1 MDETTQ
7 QPETSHRDG
16 RLVRF
21 GRKHPGLTIA
31 GVAAAGLFGGI
42 EVAAGV
48 LVGAGVAALLRRPSE
63 SPAQPEPSV
72 RPETSAQP
80 ETRMHELRQRFEERA
95 RAVISAARGEIGA
108 PAH

>member
-1 MDETTQ
+1 M
-7 QPETSHRDG
+7 
-16 RLVRF
+16 RF
-21 GRKHPGLTIA
+21 GRRHPGLAIA

-63 SPAQPEPSV
+63 RPAQPEPAQ
-72 RPETSAQP
+72 PETSAQP
-80 ETRMHELRQRFEERA
+80 EAKLHELRQRFEERA

>member
-21 GRKHPGLTIA
+21 GRRHPGLAIA

-42 EVAAGV
+42 ELAAGV
-48 LVGAGVAALLRRPSE
+48 LVGAGVAALIRRPSE
-63 SPAQPEPSV
+63 SSAQPQPA
-72 RPETSAQP
+72 AQP

-95 RAVISAARGEIGA
+95 RAVISAARGEIGV

>member
-21 GRKHPGLTIA
+21 GRSHPGLAIA

-42 EVAAGV
+42 ELAAGV
-48 LVGAGVAALLRRPSE
+48 LLGAGALALFRKPSE
-63 SPAQPEPSV
+63 RSGE
-72 RPETSAQP
+72 PETSGQP

-95 RAVISAARGEIGA
+95 RAVISAARGEIGV